1 MRLFSLFFAML
12 MLFSAC
18 QPQKVTTEEGVV
30 IQVSASVPSV
40 VATDSVITLSFSAAI
55 PASTDLSAFFDI
67 TPALEGTFDI
77 ASDGMSATFSPTLG
91 WEPGV
96 SYEITVSDNVSLGNN
111 DSLAA
116 NTWTV
121 QSPEWTDPAILYAVD
136 GTARAW
142 DMATDSKGNVFV
154 VGQIL
159 GYFDAKTDPEN
170 PVNVP
175 ATSFHDKTPSY
186 YVQGFLLKY
195 SASGELLWSQLLD
208 NGTDSHSYHISVLS
222 DDSLVL
228 LLRTHNDAANPS
240 RVLRLDNDGTALA
253 GSPWMFE
260 SDTAD
265 SFINIGAFTA
275 TTDGDVYLYGQT
287 DGSIDGAESGWYFVM
302 KYSKNGQRAWVKQ
315 FDPIVP
321 NDGFVRFSVWNMQT
335 DQAGGLYLN
344 VTSNATVLGS
354 NPIFNDVTTSQD
366 GMVIKFTATG
376 ELAWIKRYGDEA
388 MRIYAE
394 AMLVT
399 EEGEVYASLEFY
411 DAPEGKQF
419 DSVVLNATD
428 GVAMIHLNSA
438 GEFQNAG
445 VFANDGGWVWP
456 TDLVHTQDNTV
467 VGIGVYGNDATPEST
482 WLSEWDAQGN
492 LYRQQLVSDIPA
504 DYDTQLTINLWGQ
517 TFMASRQND
526 GVLVRKVSFD

>member
-96 SYEITVSDNVSLGNN
+96 SYEITVSDNVKLVNN

-121 QSPEWTDPAILYAVD
+121 QSPAWTDPAILYATD

-142 DMATDSKGNVFV
+142 DIASDSVGNVFV
-154 VGQIL
+154 VGRIL
-159 GYFDAKTDPEN
+159 GISDL
-170 PVNVP
+170 P
-175 ATSFHDKTPSY
+175 ATSFDGKVPSY
-186 YVQGFLLKY
+186 REQGFLLKY
-195 SASGELLWSQLLD
+195 AASGELQWSRLLD
-208 NGTDSHSYHISVLS
+208 TGANASTYHVSVLP
-222 DDSLVL
+222 DDSLVVF
-228 LLRTHNDAANPS
+228 LRTTGDTANPS
-240 RVLRLDNDGTALA
+240 RVLRLDNNGTALA
-253 GSPWMFE
+253 GSPWLIQ
-260 SDTAD
+260 SDTEN
-265 SFINIGAFTA
+265 SFINAVAITPTA
-275 TTDGDVYLYGQT
+275 NGDVYLYGQT
-287 DGSIDGAESGWYFVM
+287 DGSIDGVESGWHFVM
-302 KYSKNGQRAWVKQ
+302 KYNQNGQRAWVKQ

-321 NDGFVRFSVWNMQT
+321 NDGFVRFSVWNIQT
-335 DQAGGLYLN
+335 DQEGGLYLN